1 MAPRSSGSD
10 PLFLALPE
18 LERARIKTAEH
29 HDRLCSKEQIVAGWA
44 ESCDLVMCLS
54 KLETMKVK

>member
-29 HDRLCSKEQIVAGWA
+29 HGRLCSKEQIVAGWA

-54 KLETMKVK
+54 KLEVMKVK